1 MTSRRPIPAAS
12 ITGARGRGHHS
23 LAPAHLGE
31 ATAAATVGVTVG
43 GIALV
48 ITGIGVLAMA
58 LTLGARYA
66 GDPPPNA
73 DSLRVVPLALG
84 LGVLVLGAAL
94 TAGGIAVLSAVR
106 RSRLVTGFVSALAA
120 GLSGFAAV
128 AAMVSPPP
136 DPVLATA
143 LTAATLLFGVGALLL
158 LRPRR

>member
-1 MTSRRPIPAAS
+1 MTSPRPIPAAS
-12 ITGARGRGHHS
+12 VTGARGRGHHS

-31 ATAAATVGVTVG
+31 ATAAATVGVVVG

-73 DSLRVVPLALG
+73 ESLRIVPLLVG

-94 TAGGIAVLSAVR
+94 TAGGIAVLTAVR
-106 RSRLVTGFVSALAA
+106 RSRLVTGVLSALAA
-120 GLSGFAAV
+120 GLAAV
-128 AAMVSPPP
+128 AAVQAMVSPPP

-143 LTAATLLFGVGALLL
+143 LTAATLLFGVAALLL
-158 LRPRR
+158 LRLRR